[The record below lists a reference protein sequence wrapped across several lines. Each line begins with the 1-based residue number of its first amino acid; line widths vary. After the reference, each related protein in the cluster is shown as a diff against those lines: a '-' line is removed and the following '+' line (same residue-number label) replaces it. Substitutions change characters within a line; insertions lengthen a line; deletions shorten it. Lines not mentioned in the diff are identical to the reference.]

1 MIAIK
6 NEQELSVMRR
16 ACKITAAARALAGEM
31 VRPGVSTKAID
42 RAVREYILSQGAKPS
57 FLNYNGFPASSC
69 ISVNSVVIHGIPDGY
84 LLQEGDIVSVDVGAY
99 YKGFHGDCAATYP
112 CGTVS
117 AEAQKLIQVTKQSF
131 FEGMRF
137 AKTGHRVSDISHAI
151 QTYVESNGFSVVRSF
166 VGHGVG
172 AQLHEE
178 PEVPNFGSPGRG
190 PRLLPGMTLAVE
202 PMVNEGVHDVRI
214 LRDGW
219 TTVTADGKL
228 SAHYENTVLITDG
241 EPEIL
246 TVAEDLPFQGST
258 NGTT

>member
-1 MIAIK
+1 MIVIK
-6 NEQELSVMRR
+6 NGHELACMRQ

-42 RAVREYILSQGAKPS
+42 KAVHDYIVSQGAKPS
-57 FLNYNGFPASSC
+57 FLGYHGFPASSC
-69 ISVNSVVIHGIPDGY
+69 ISVNSVVIHGIPSGY
-84 LLQEGDIVSVDVGAY
+84 VLKEGDIVSVDVGAY
-99 YKGFHGDCAATYP
+99 YKGFHGDCAATFP

-117 AEAQKLIQVTKQSF
+117 AEAQRLIDVTKQSF
-131 FEGMRF
+131 FEGIRF
-137 AKTGHRVSDISHAI
+137 AKRGRRVSDISHAI
-151 QTYVESNGFSVVRSF
+151 ETYVESNGFSVVRAF

-178 PEVPNFGSPGRG
+178 PEVPNFGSSGRG
-190 PRLLPGMTLAVE
+190 PRLLPGMTLAIE
-202 PMVNEGVHDVRI
+202 PMVNAGTYEVEVLKDH
-214 LRDGW
+214 W

-246 TVAEDLPFQGST
+246 TVTEGL
-258 NGTT
+258 

>member
-6 NEQELSVMRR
+6 NGQELAYMRQ

-31 VRPGVSTKAID
+31 VRPGVSTKEID
-42 RAVREYILSQGAKPS
+42 KAVHDFIVSQGAKPS

-69 ISVNSVVIHGIPDGY
+69 ISVNSVVIHGIPGNY
-84 LLQEGDIVSVDVGAY
+84 VLREGDIVSVDVGAY

-112 CGTVS
+112 CGAIS
-117 AEAQKLIQVTKQSF
+117 AEAQRLIDVTKQSF
-131 FEGMRF
+131 FEGI
-137 AKTGHRVSDISHAI
+137 ALATKGHRVSDISHAI

-178 PEVPNFGSPGRG
+178 PEVPNFGAAGRG
-190 PRLLPGMTLAVE
+190 PRLLPGMTLAIE
-202 PMVNEGVHDVRI
+202 PMVNEGTYDVKI
-214 LRDGW
+214 LKDHW
-219 TTVTADGKL
+219 TVVTVDGKL
-228 SAHYENTVLITDG
+228 SAHYENTILITDG

-246 TVAEDLPFQGST
+246 PVAEGL
-258 NGTT
+258 

>member
-6 NEQELSVMRR
+6 NERELALMRK

-31 VRPGVSTKAID
+31 VRPGVSTKQID
-42 RAVREYILSQGAKPS
+42 KAVHDFIVSQGAQPS
-57 FLNYNGFPASSC
+57 FLGYHGFPGSICA
-69 ISVNSVVIHGIPDGY
+69 SVNNTVIHGIPGGY
-84 LLQEGDIVSVDVGAY
+84 ILKEGDIVSIDVGAY
-99 YKGFHGDCAATYP
+99 YQGFHGDCAATYA
-112 CGTVS
+112 CGAIS
-117 AEAQKLIQVTKQSF
+117 AEAQRLIDVTKQSF
-131 FEGMRF
+131 YEGIRF
-137 AKTGHRVSDISHAI
+137 ATRGHRVSDISHAI

-178 PEVPNFGSPGRG
+178 PEVPNYGKPGRG
-190 PRLLPGMTLAVE
+190 PRLVPGMTIAVE
-202 PMVNEGVHDVRI
+202 PMVNAGVYDVRV
-214 LRDGW
+214 LKDGW

-246 TVAEDLPFQGST
+246 TVTEGL
-258 NGTT
+258 

>member
-6 NEQELSVMRR
+6 NEQELLAMRQ

-31 VRPGVSTKAID
+31 VRPGVTTKAID
-42 RAVREYILSQGAKPS
+42 KAVREFILSKNAKPS
-57 FLNYNGFPASSC
+57 FLRYHGFPASTC

-84 LLQEGDIVSVDVGAY
+84 ELQDGDIVSVDVGAY
-99 YKGFHGDCAATYP
+99 YKGFHGDCAATFP

-117 AEAQKLIQVTKQSF
+117 AEAEKLIQVTKQSF

-137 AKTGHRVSDISHAI
+137 AKKGHRVSDISHAI
-151 QTYVESNGFSVVRSF
+151 QTYVESNGFSVVRTF

-202 PMVNEGVHDVRI
+202 PMVNAGVYDVRV
-214 LRDGW
+214 LKDGW

-246 TVAEDLPFQGST
+246 TVAEGL
-258 NGTT
+258 